1 MKTLKRD
8 DFEQCEKALLTQ
20 QAIANLLDVS
30 IEFIRRLK
38 KTDAFPKPVVLL
50 PGSTPR
56 WKYNDI
62 KDWLDSRQAKG

>member
-8 DFEQCEKALLTQ
+8 DFDQCEKVLLTQ
-20 QAIANLLDVS
+20 QALAAMLDVS

-38 KTDAFPKPVVLL
+38 KSDEFPKPVQIL

-56 WKYNDI
+56 WKYDDI
-62 KDWLDSRQAKG
+62 KKWLDSRQKV